1 MAIVMTVELK
11 PAVTVVIP
19 AYNAE
24 RTIAEA
30 IRSVHEQSFQN
41 VEIIVVNDCSSDN
54 TAERVLSLFDRRIK
68 LLHTPRNIGCSGA
81 RNIAISHAR
90 GEWISFL
97 DADDQYGPKYLERL
111 VEASRWDGANF
122 IVPKKLNA
130 TPDRQGRLR
139 SVSRTDASFGA
150 TRINARDFEIGLQRE
165 YASVNRAYI
174 QAHGIAFPKEGSGGD
189 WMYLMAA
196 LLFSGA
202 CGYWL
207 QEQTYF
213 HRVTG
218 RHYSSSLK
226 AIREQHVVLTA
237 LTGDERLPDDIRMK
251 IERCRSSVRRRLPI
265 AALRERRW
273 GELLRVA
280 TQAPADLAFLPGSAA
295 RFAFRKVSRMISL
308 GQR

>member
-1 MAIVMTVELK
+1 MTAELK

-30 IRSVHEQSFQN
+30 IRSVQEQSFQD
-41 VEIIVVNDCSSDN
+41 VEIIIANDCSSDN
-54 TAERVLSLFDRRIK
+54 TVERVLSLSDKRIK
-68 LLHTPRNIGCSGA
+68 LLHTQRNAGCSRA
-81 RNIAISHAR
+81 RNIAISNAR
-90 GEWISFL
+90 GDWLSFL
-97 DADDQYGPKYLERL
+97 DADDQYGPQYLERL
-111 VEASRWDGANF
+111 VEASRSDGVNF
-122 IVPKKLNA
+122 LVPKKMNA
-130 TPDRQGRLR
+130 IPDRQGRLR
-139 SVSRTDASFGA
+139 PISRTGASFGA
-150 TRINARDFEIGLQRE
+150 TWIDACDFEIGLQRE

-174 QAHGIAFPKEGSGGD
+174 QAHGISFPEEGSGGD
-189 WMYLMAA
+189 WMHLMAT

-207 QEQTYF
+207 QDQRYF

-237 LTGDERLPDDIRMK
+237 LTEDERLPNDIRMK

-280 TQAPADLAFLPGSAA
+280 TEAPADLAFLPGSAA